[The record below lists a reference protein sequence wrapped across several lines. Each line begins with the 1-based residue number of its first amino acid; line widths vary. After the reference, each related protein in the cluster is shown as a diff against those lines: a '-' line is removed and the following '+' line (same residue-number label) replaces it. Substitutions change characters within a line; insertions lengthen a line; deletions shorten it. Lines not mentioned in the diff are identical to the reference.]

1 MCLTWWI
8 TPFISQVKNKFVS
21 VTELAGFITIFGAM
35 GRLIALI
42 LKLIFTSRLIERLGL
57 ISCLFITPVALVL
70 FCSVFLFTGN
80 YSDYNMYLFGIMALL
95 TEVLRSTM
103 QEPVFFILF
112 QPLKEQLRLKGHIIS
127 KGYMF
132 APSLDYC
139 RFYVAY
145 NAKL

>member
-1 MCLTWWI
+1 
-8 TPFISQVKNKFVS
+8 
-21 VTELAGFITIFGAM
+21 M

-57 ISCLFITPVALVL
+57 ISCLFITPIALAI
-70 FCSVFLFTGN
+70 FCGIFIFAGD
-80 YSDYNMYLFGIMALL
+80 YSDYSMYLFGIMALL

-132 APSLDYC
+132 APSLIIVGSTLLLMQS
-139 RFYVAY
+139 FNIPITIMMTVKFLLINILIWFAVI
-145 NAKL
+145 AVPFATLPE